1 MTAGNRH
8 IQEEKT
14 MVSIDQ
20 IAEHIEHTIA
30 EQSLAGDREGLRQ
43 TQWAATVITSAAEAS
58 GDNETALRFRKL
70 AAYSANK
77 QEDLAG
83 ED

>member
-1 MTAGNRH
+1 
-8 IQEEKT
+8 

-30 EQSLAGDREGLRQ
+30 EQSLAGDREGLRR
-43 TQWAATVITSAAEAS
+43 TQWAATVITSAAEAA
-58 GDNETALRFRKL
+58 GDKATALRFRTL

>member
-1 MTAGNRH
+1 
-8 IQEEKT
+8 

-30 EQSLAGDREGLRQ
+30 EQSLAGDREGLRR
-43 TQWAATVITSAAEAS
+43 TQWAATVIMSAAEAA
-58 GDNETALRFRKL
+58 GDKATALRFRTL
-70 AAYSANK
+70 ASHSANK

>member
-1 MTAGNRH
+1 
-8 IQEEKT
+8 
-14 MVSIDQ
+14 MVSIQQ
-20 IAEHIEHTIA
+20 IAEYVEHTIA

-43 TQWAATVITSAAEAS
+43 TQWAASVLTSAAESA
-58 GDNETALRFRKL
+58 GDKETALRFRKL

-77 QEDLAG
+77 QEELAG